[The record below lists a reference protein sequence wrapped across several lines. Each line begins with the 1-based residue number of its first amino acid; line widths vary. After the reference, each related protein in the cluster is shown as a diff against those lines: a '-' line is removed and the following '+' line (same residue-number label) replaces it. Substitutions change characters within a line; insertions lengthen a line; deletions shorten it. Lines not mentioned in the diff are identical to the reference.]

1 MARPVAVYAR
11 ISADRSGEGLGV
23 ARQVEDC
30 MRLVAERGWVVFDT
44 YVDNDTSAFTDGRER
59 PEFSRMIADIEA
71 GRVGAVVVYHQD
83 RLTRRP
89 GEFERFVEVCQRH
102 GVDQLV
108 TVTSDMGCVKLRRR
122 SLCGFQAAVAVWA

>member
-1 MARPVAVYAR
+1 MGSLTFVSQVELSRPVAVYAR
-11 ISADRSGEGLGV
+11 ISADKTGEGLGV

-30 MRLVAERGWVVFDT
+30 MRLVSDHGWSVFDT
-44 YVDNDTSAFTDGRER
+44 YVDNDVSAFTGGKER
-59 PEFSRMIADIEA
+59 PEFARMLADIEA

-89 GEFERFVEVCQRH
+89 GEFERFVETCQRH

-108 TVTSDMGCVKLRRR
+108 TVTSDIC
-122 SLCGFQAAVAVWA
+122 S